1 MIRVN
6 FLLNRIILLCIELVE
21 FIYMYFNVYVITL
34 LQIPALYIKNKSTKK
49 TNHELTDMCE
59 V

>member
-1 MIRVN
+1 
-6 FLLNRIILLCIELVE
+6 
-21 FIYMYFNVYVITL
+21 MYFNVYVITL

-49 TNHELTDMCE
+49 NNHELTDMCE

>member
-1 MIRVN
+1 MIWVN
-6 FLLNRIILLCIELVE
+6 FLLNRLILLCIELVE

-49 TNHELTDMCE
+49 KRIMN
-59 V
+59 